1 MSSARIRTIVLA
13 LVSVFAM
20 SAVAAAA
27 ASAAE
32 LEQVPSSGSFTVT
45 GENGVFET
53 HAKEKISCKKISG
66 SGELT
71 GVKTDKSK
79 VTFEECTGPLGVKC
93 TSSGQ
98 TSGKIAT
105 EINSELVWLSKA
117 SLKAGQKLALA
128 KELSITCSIVKI
140 TVRGATLCPVEPV
153 NTKTTTFKL
162 VCKQTG
168 GKQEFTEY
176 ENEAGEKFTAIT
188 ESKKGSGSFE
198 ESGLQGTETL
208 TFGELAEIKVT

>member
-1 MSSARIRTIVLA
+1 MFRSSRGLA
-13 LVSVFAM
+13 QM
-20 SAVAAAA
+20 
-27 ASAAE
+27 
-32 LEQVPSSGSFTVT
+32 
-45 GENGVFET
+45 
-53 HAKEKISCKKISG
+53 ISCLSNAEHNATAADIIGTG
-66 SGELT
+66 SRPVSAIRPANTETFDGAWFSNAPLT
-71 GVKTDKSK
+71 SR
-79 VTFEECTGPLGVKC
+79 
-93 TSSGQ
+93 
-98 TSGKIAT
+98 
-105 EINSELVWLSKA
+105 
-117 SLKAGQKLALA
+117 
-128 KELSITCSIVKI
+128 TCSIVKI